1 MCHTVTQDVDTGML
15 CVGRSREG
23 GRKDLL
29 EQQFMP
35 WGCCSCPWQCFH
47 HFSLLPEK
55 HRPMSAQETL
65 LMQPACQHLQPWQSQ
80 VSQVMSKPEVCKRP
94 SGFQSELLLCMRVD
108 LGETSLSSDA
118 SQLYAQPTD
127 SEHQT
132 SGCLMPMTQPG
143 LHLSYM

>member
-1 MCHTVTQDVDTGML
+1 
-15 CVGRSREG
+15 
-23 GRKDLL
+23 
-29 EQQFMP
+29 
-35 WGCCSCPWQCFH
+35 
-47 HFSLLPEK
+47 
-55 HRPMSAQETL
+55 
-65 LMQPACQHLQPWQSQ
+65 MQPACQHLQPWQSQ

-143 LHLSYM
+143 LISATCSKHGVALLEAANGLVQHGFGT